1 MRKLY
6 STLFVGMLSVFIL
19 SGCITPGGVTSG
31 QNTIL
36 VDDIVTI
43 CGAMVG
49 PQAEQRINDEWKKYP
64 GVQANRSIIENTAKV
79 LLANPAA
86 SDAQGVSDY
95 GKYLTCATGLLVTKG
110 AAN

>member
-1 MRKLY
+1 MKKSY
-6 STLFVGMLSVFIL
+6 STVFAGMLSLFIL
-19 SGCITPGGVTSG
+19 SGCITPGGTTSG

-36 VDDIVTI
+36 VDDIVMI
-43 CGAMVG
+43 CGTMVG
-49 PQAEQRINDEWKKYP
+49 PQAEQRINEEWKKYP
-64 GVQANRSIIENTAKV
+64 NVQANRSIIENTAKV

-86 SDAQGVSDY
+86 TEAQGVSDY